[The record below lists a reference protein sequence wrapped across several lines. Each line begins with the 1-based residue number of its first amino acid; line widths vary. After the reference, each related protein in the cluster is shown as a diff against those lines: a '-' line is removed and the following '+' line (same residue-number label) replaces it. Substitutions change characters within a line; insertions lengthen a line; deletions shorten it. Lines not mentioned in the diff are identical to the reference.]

1 MCLDVQNGSLA
12 IGALMVQ
19 LWPSATDPA
28 QSFRFEDAGNGF
40 FYIRTLAGLY
50 ATVSEAT
57 GVASSAGGTFGL
69 KQDRKYAAGSVGANN
84 PDLQRWKFASSS
96 ITVIN
101 ADNYAISCAA
111 IPGKVLQPAGGSTAS
126 GAARKSMKLRGR
138 FSRRRLAQPWSFK
151 WRSLASGGSML
162 IRRANT
168 SGRSLLRRGLKVDC
182 LYHCSDDT

>member
-19 LWPSATDPA
+19 LSPSATDPA

-126 GAARKSMKLRGR
+126 GAAVVLGDPAVSHSPMLTPN
-138 FSRRRLAQPWSFK
+138 PWSVT
-151 WRSLASGGSML
+151 SPLLPASGL
-162 IRRANT
+162 TRA
-168 SGRSLLRRGLKVDC
+168 
-182 LYHCSDDT
+182 